1 MNKRY
6 GHLLP
11 TKSGWSDSSEP
22 CLAKE
27 RKQRKQTTSFHN
39 LSMKLRYD
47 RLCRRWQGTYR
58 GFYWMPGHHWEN
70 TLRYSFWYPIGT
82 APKTACW
89 KSDNLYFLVYIQLEC
104 SSYKSIFVYLLANNE
119 HHMVNTEQ
127 NHSLNRLK
135 IVLVEQ
141 GKSGRWL
148 AERLNKSEHTISRWC
163 QNKTQ
168 PSVAQLNEI
177 AQILGVDVRSLI
189 NSTI

>member
-1 MNKRY
+1 M
-6 GHLLP
+6 L
-11 TKSGWSDSSEP
+11 
-22 CLAKE
+22 
-27 RKQRKQTTSFHN
+27 
-39 LSMKLRYD
+39 
-47 RLCRRWQGTYR
+47 
-58 GFYWMPGHHWEN
+58 
-70 TLRYSFWYPIGT
+70 
-82 APKTACW
+82 
-89 KSDNLYFLVYIQLEC
+89 
-104 SSYKSIFVYLLANNE
+104 
-119 HHMVNTEQ
+119 NTEQ

-148 AERLNKSEHTISRWC
+148 AEQLNKSEHTISRWC

>member
-1 MNKRY
+1 MFVV
-6 GHLLP
+6 L
-11 TKSGWSDSSEP
+11 
-22 CLAKE
+22 
-27 RKQRKQTTSFHN
+27 
-39 LSMKLRYD
+39 
-47 RLCRRWQGTYR
+47 
-58 GFYWMPGHHWEN
+58 
-70 TLRYSFWYPIGT
+70 I
-82 APKTACW
+82 
-89 KSDNLYFLVYIQLEC
+89 YFVN
-104 SSYKSIFVYLLANNE
+104 LLANNE
-119 HHMVNTEQ
+119 HHMVNIEQ

-177 AQILGVDVRSLI
+177 AQVLGVDVRSLI